1 MLRRLEKR
9 CRSLGLIE
17 KTFPLRDSVTVM
29 RCWVPDRASPGY
41 DPSKPP
47 LMLIHG
53 FAANGIAGWEHQLP
67 DLSRNF
73 ALYVPDLVFFGGST
87 TSDERAR
94 SEFFQARCMLEIL
107 EAEGV
112 DGAAVAGTSYGGF
125 VAFRMAELDPA
136 RVKRVVIASSGVCMD
151 PHSNDAILDAFQ
163 ARHIHEVLMPSSIAV
178 QKKSIQLCLYKR
190 LWLPDFFVRDLME
203 VYGGNRK
210 ERIELLDGLPRSR
223 CQSSH
228 RQRHTLGNHFSSTYI
243 ALEQE
248 VLILV
253 GSHDRIFD
261 LELAKQ
267 LKAHLGENAML
278 VVIEKT
284 GHVPQVERPKEFNK
298 HLQAFLTPPVGQPR

>member
-1 MLRRLEKR
+1 MACFGFSLVRSMLRRLEKR

-203 VYGGNRK
+203 VK
-210 ERIELLDGLPRSR
+210 AFV
-223 CQSSH
+223 
-228 RQRHTLGNHFSSTYI
+228 QRHTLGNHFSSTYI

-298 HLQAFLTPPVGQPR
+298 HLQAFLILTSPVGQPR

>member
-1 MLRRLEKR
+1 MACFGFSLVRSMLRRLEKR
-9 CRSLGLIE
+9 CRRLGLIE
-17 KTFPLRDSVTVM
+17 KTFTLRDSATVM

-47 LMLIHG
+47 LMLVHG
-53 FAANGIAGWEHQLP
+53 FAANGIAGWEHQLSE
-67 DLSRNF
+67 LSRNF

-136 RVKRVVIASSGVCMD
+136 RVKKVVIASSGVCMD
-151 PHSNDAILDAFQ
+151 PHSNDATLDAFQ
-163 ARHIHEVLMPSSIAV
+163 ARHIHEVLMPTSVAV

-190 LWLPDFFVRDLME
+190 LWLPDCLVQDLME

-210 ERIELLDGLPRSR
+210 ERIELLDGLVIGTEAAQPLPKLS
-223 CQSSH
+223 QV
-228 RQRHTLGNHFSSTYI
+228 
-243 ALEQE
+243 LEQE

-267 LKAHLGENAML
+267 LKAHLGENATL

-298 HLQAFLTPPVGQPR
+298 HLQAFLTPIQS